1 MVICMILDQISKI
14 ESGIAELREELK
26 EIMEDIDYEMRWVQM
41 ERIKRI

>member
-14 ESGIAELREELK
+14 ESEIAELREELK